1 MIELDKIINDE
12 PHNLFKSYYYEA
24 LKLGQESIEVIS
36 VSSFGADTN
45 EIESRYVNL
54 KYIIDNEWIFFS
66 NYNSKKA
73 NNFKSLNQISVL
85 SFWNKLNLQI
95 RIKAKIR
102 KSSHSFSDD
111 HYQKRALRKNVIAH
125 SSNQSK
131 KTKSH
136 DEVITKYKKYSL
148 NTDLISARPKYWG
161 GYSFFPYY
169 FEFWEGHESRINKRE
184 VFNKTDGVWKH
195 SFLQP

>member
-36 VSSFGADTN
+36 ISSFEPNTN

-54 KYIIDNEWIFFS
+54 KYIMNNEWVFFS

-73 NNFKSLNQISVL
+73 NNFRSLNQISVL
-85 SFWNKLNLQI
+85 FFWNKLDLQI
-95 RIKAKIR
+95 RIKAKIK
-102 KSSHSFSDD
+102 KSSHSFSDS
-111 HYQKRALRKNVIAH
+111 HYQKRALKKNVIAH

-131 KTKSH
+131 KIKSY
-136 DEVITKYKKYSL
+136 DDVVIKYKKYSL
-148 NTDLISARPKYWG
+148 KKDLISVRPKYWG

-169 FEFWEGHESRINKRE
+169 FEFWQGNENRINKRK
-184 VFNKTDGVWKH
+184 VFEKKH
-195 SFLQP
+195 DHWDE

>member
-36 VSSFGADTN
+36 ISSFEPNTN

-54 KYIIDNEWIFFS
+54 KYIMNNEWVFFS

-73 NNFKSLNQISVL
+73 NNFRSLNQISVL
-85 SFWNKLNLQI
+85 FFWNKLDLQI
-95 RIKAKIR
+95 RIKAKIK
-102 KSSHSFSDD
+102 KSSHSFSDS
-111 HYQKRALRKNVIAH
+111 HYQKRALKKNVIAH

-131 KTKSH
+131 KIKSY
-136 DEVITKYKKYSL
+136 DDVVIKYKKYSL
-148 NTDLISARPKYWG
+148 KKDLISVRPKYWG

-169 FEFWEGHESRINKRE
+169 FEFWQGNENRINKRK
-184 VFNKTDGVWKH
+184 VFEKKH
-195 SFLQP
+195 DHWDEYYLEP